1 RRKRRMMSHTWPI
14 LLTGGILDPR
24 GYSPLYAFE
33 ILSHRLLRYVT
44 PFLHALAFAASL
56 RLRYRLALALQG
68 AVGAAAALG
77 TPRIARYYVLVTA
90 SPAVGLIDYLRTGTD
105 PGWEK
110 AEGTR

>member
-1 RRKRRMMSHTWPI
+1 MMSHTWPI

-33 ILSHRLLRYVT
+33 VVSHRLLRYVT
-44 PFLHALAFAASL
+44 PFLHAIALASSL
-56 RLRYRLALALQG
+56 RLRLRPALAVQ
-68 AVGAAAALG
+68 AAFAAAAAIG
-77 TPRIARYYVLVTA
+77 RPRLARYYVLVTA
-90 SPAVGLIDYLRTGTD
+90 SPAAGLLDYLRTGTE